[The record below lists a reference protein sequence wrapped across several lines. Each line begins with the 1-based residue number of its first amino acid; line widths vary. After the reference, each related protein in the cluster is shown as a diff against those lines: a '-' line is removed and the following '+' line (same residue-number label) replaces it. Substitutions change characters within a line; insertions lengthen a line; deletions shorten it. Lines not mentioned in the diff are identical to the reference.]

1 MMMRLLRLLAWF
13 AFGVVLAFVGL
24 VPARAETIA
33 ATAGPLAPTGRYQFL
48 SNWYTSYHA
57 AHSAALAYYAG
68 AGATGYHV
76 NPTGWSASPP
86 AESVAWTGWNFGAW
100 PYFTVRESPT
110 QMGNGGS
117 GWAYTIT
124 KEWWCSSGTL
134 SWTGS
139 AYTCQGGTGYS
150 CPSGQNWTLS
160 GQTCTRPDCV
170 PPEFRNPATGS
181 CQSCVA
187 GLYVRPGGGFW
198 SIRQGFSYLTG
209 SGATVPATT
218 CVDGCEVDLS
228 DYGNGIQGYG
238 GPDGKWQSYGDHK
251 ATGATC
257 GGGSVVQPNT
267 PEANCISQGKAF
279 GTVNNTVVCVDQ
291 ATTTKRQEVNAT
303 GPAGGTTKTVETQ
316 VCTGGSC
323 NSTTTI
329 THAGG
334 GAAGGQ
340 TNGTTTSTT
349 AASGSGKTGDGK
361 TACETDPYGPA
372 CLGEPA
378 SGGGAG
384 TESGGGPSA
393 ITPVSLPG
401 SASCPAAVQVL
412 QWEVP
417 LTHACQLADYL
428 RPIVLALAW
437 LGAGVFVVGGLRNG

>member
-1 MMMRLLRLLAWF
+1 MMMRLVRLVAWF
-13 AFGVVLAFVGL
+13 AFGVVLAFVWL
-24 VPARAETIA
+24 VPARAESIP
-33 ATAGPLAPTGRYQFL
+33 ATPGGPA
-48 SNWYTSYHA
+48 SVWYTGPGGGGA
-57 AHSAALAYYAG
+57 TWAAALAAFRAHYSKCIEWQG
-68 AGATGYHV
+68 GGATPVWTAGSHNGAV
-76 NPTGWSASPP
+76 Q
-86 AESVAWTGWNFGAW
+86 SVGCNGPSWDN
-100 PYFTVRESPT
+100 
-110 QMGNGGS
+110 NGGS
-117 GWAYTIT
+117 GW
-124 KEWWCSSGTL
+124 SGNIRQDYYCPGGGNL
-134 SWTGS
+134 QG
-139 AYTCQGGTGYS
+139 AAPYTCASSWS
-150 CPSGQNWTLS
+150 CPSGQSWTLS

-170 PPEFRNPATGS
+170 PPEFRNPSTGS

-198 SIRQGFSYLTG
+198 SIRQGFSFLTG

-257 GGGSVVQPNT
+257 GSGSVVQPNT

-291 ATTTKRQEVNAT
+291 ATTTKRHEVNST

-334 GAAGGQ
+334 GASGGQ

-349 AASGSGKTGDGK
+349 AGTGSGMTGTGK
-361 TACETDPYGPA
+361 TACETDPYGQA

-378 SGGGAG
+378 SGGGVG
-384 TESGGGPSA
+384 DEDGGGA
-393 ITPVSLPG
+393 TGITPVTLPG